1 MRTGEYGKV
10 PIDPERPWPGLL
22 SFPEAAARLF
32 HGRTREITEL
42 LRLVESEP
50 IAFLY
55 GKSGL
60 GKTSLLQAGLFPKL
74 RERDRLPVYVRLTH
88 GESAPPATQQ
98 VFASITQALD
108 AAGADGPRPAPAD
121 TLWGYLH
128 RRDVEWWSA
137 RNHPLR
143 LVLVFDQFEEIFT
156 LGQATPALRTPAA
169 ETLDALQELTTA
181 RPGAAQRVAFEA
193 RPELVETHDYD
204 AARYAVL
211 FSFREDFLPQFDQ
224 LRERLRINP
233 HNRLMLEHLSGE
245 GACESVLGTGGT
257 LVDAPMA
264 EAIVRFVAGDETEH
278 PRPLGQLDV
287 EPWLLS
293 LVCEQLN
300 ERRLRQ
306 HPAPG
311 QIARDLLTG
320 SRDEIL
326 SDYYRSCISAFDP
339 RVSAF
344 LEDRLLTEGGFRT
357 PYPYAEAI
365 RLDGITPAIVEQ
377 LVDARLVRREEH
389 LGSQRLEV
397 THDVLGPV
405 MLRYREQ
412 RLGQEREALARVR
425 AISEKRRA
433 AEGRRRSGLMVV
445 VATAVMTVLSAFA
458 WLRAREAANARL
470 LARWGQETQRN
481 AYEGMLQLVRQ
492 RPLSNAVLQAVRGLR
507 SSTQDLRQ
515 TFPRDVRLLAHEV
528 QFTYL
533 MARAMADSGISR
545 ADADTVLLLADS
557 LVQMR
562 GVEAEPSVA
571 EFAFRLAT
579 ITARETGN
587 PGRANIFLQHRAALV
602 DAPTIADFNR
612 EQASAAAVEL
622 SYFQRDRATK
632 LELLQRAARGYS
644 RLGEST
650 PERALLDSLSAAAS
664 ALAIETRQDP
674 GSSTELVR
682 SVHGLVASAHQLKVD
697 ESFAVMARDTTNMR
711 ARRRLASDYGNLG
724 YWSLLAGDFAQSLEQ
739 STMGLRFD
747 STANWIEQN
756 RHHAMLFLGRFD
768 EVVPLVRRWYH
779 TPLTNNAGSY
789 RDAALQDL
797 QAFREARLSHADL
810 ARYEALFREPT
821 R

>member
-1 MRTGEYGKV
+1 MKTGEYGRV

-32 HGRTREITEL
+32 HGRANEIAEL

-60 GKTSLLQAGLFPKL
+60 GKTSLLQAGLFPQL
-74 RERDRLPVYVRLTH
+74 RERDRLPVYVRLSH
-88 GESAPPATQQ
+88 GDGAPSATAQ
-98 VFASITQALD
+98 VFAAITDALD
-108 AAGADGPRPAPAD
+108 AAAIDGPRPASAD

-156 LGQATPALRTPAA
+156 LGQSSASLRTRSI
-169 ETLDALQELTTA
+169 ETIEVLQELTTA
-181 RPGAAQRVAFEA
+181 RPGATQRAAFEA
-193 RPELVETHDYD
+193 RPEQVEAFDYD
-204 AARYAVL
+204 ASRYAVL

-224 LRERLRINP
+224 LREKLRINP
-233 HNRLMLEHLSGE
+233 HNRLMLEHLSGV
-245 GACESVLGTGGT
+245 GASESVRGTGGH

-264 EAIVRFVAGDETEH
+264 EAIVRFVAGDTGDP
-278 PRPLGQLDV
+278 PRALEQLDV

-300 ERRLRQ
+300 ERRLLQR
-306 HPAPG
+306 PAPA
-311 QIARDLLTG
+311 QIAGDLLTG

-326 SDYYRSCISAFDP
+326 SQYYQRCIGGFDP

-344 LEDRLLTEGGFRT
+344 LEDRLLTEGGYRT
-357 PYPYAEAI
+357 PFPYAEAV
-365 RLDGITPAIVEQ
+365 RLDGITPAIVDQ

-412 RLGQEREALARVR
+412 RLGQERDAVARLR
-425 AISEKRRA
+425 TLSERQRA
-433 AEGRRRSGLMVV
+433 AVGRRRSGLMVV
-445 VATAVMTVLSAFA
+445 LATVIVTVVSAFA
-458 WLRAREAANARL
+458 WLREREAANARL
-470 LARWGQETQRN
+470 LAQWGQETQRH

-492 RPLSNAVLQAVRGLR
+492 RPLSPSVREAVRGLR
-507 SSTQDLRQ
+507 ASTRDLRR

-533 MARAMADSGISR
+533 LARAMADSGISR
-545 ADADTVLLLADS
+545 ASADTVLLLADS
-557 LVQMR
+557 LVHMP
-562 GVEAEPSVA
+562 GVDAEPSVA
-571 EFAFRLAT
+571 EFAYRLAS

-602 DAPTIADFNR
+602 DARTIADFNL
-612 EQASAAAVEL
+612 EQASAAAIEL
-622 SYFQRDRATK
+622 SYFQRDPATK
-632 LELLQRAARGYS
+632 QELLERAMRGFS
-644 RLGEST
+644 RLGESS
-650 PERALLDSLSAAAS
+650 PDRAILDSLTRATS
-664 ALAIETRQDP
+664 ALATTVRQLP
-674 GSSTELVR
+674 GASEATVRALHELAVSS
-682 SVHGLVASAHQLKVD
+682 HQLKVD
-697 ESFAVMARDTTNMR
+697 DSHVALARDSTS
-711 ARRRLASDYGNLG
+711 ARLRTRLASDYGNLG
-724 YWSLLAGDFAQSLEQ
+724 YWSLLAGKFEESLRQ
-739 STMGLRFD
+739 STYALQVD
-747 STANWIEQN
+747 PTANWVEQN
-756 RHHAMLFLGRFD
+756 RHHAMVFLGRFD
-768 EVVPLVRRWYH
+768 EVVPLVRRWYNV
-779 TPLTNNAGSY
+779 TLTNQAGSY
-789 RDAALQDL
+789 RDAALSDL
-797 QAFREARLSHADL
+797 QAFREARLTHPDL
-810 ARYEALFREPT
+810 ARYAALFEARP